1 MSEYLERIS
10 QRAFA
15 KQMQESEKKYYIV
28 DASAMPEVLLKVV
41 EAKRYISL
49 EGGSI
54 NDAVKRVGLSRSAF
68 YKYRDKVSEFI
79 EASNDKIVTLQ
90 ANLNDEAGVLS
101 QFLNMFADS
110 KVNILTIN
118 QTIPVNGQA
127 ALTISIRTGGMAGD
141 VEQLIKRAGKL
152 NGVLKVGILASA
164 V

>member
-1 MSEYLERIS
+1 LCTC
-10 QRAFA
+10 FG
-15 KQMQESEKKYYIV
+15 KEKPTGVADEMTETKAKYYIV
-28 DASAMPEVLLKVV
+28 ESTAVPEVLLKVV
-41 EAKRYISL
+41 EAKRFISL
-49 EGGSI
+49 EGCSI
-54 NDAVKRVGLSRSAF
+54 NDAVKQVGLSRSAF
-68 YKYRDKVSEFI
+68 YKYRDRVSEFI

-101 QFLNMFADS
+101 QFLNMFADF

-141 VEQLIKRAGKL
+141 IEQLIKRAETL
-152 NGVLKVGILASA
+152 RGVLKVGILASA